1 MGKFTGLSPKVS
13 HIRRALSAIVVS
25 SWLIAAGCGGSSP
38 SDRSLTT
45 QIQSKL
51 YSDAATKGSNV
62 GVAVKDGVVT
72 LSGNVADSGVA
83 LEAMKIANG
92 TTGVKSVQDNLTVNG
107 TPAANQTESAS
118 TGSVAKPEPEQPA
131 PQPAELTVPAGQ
143 RIEVRTIDTIDSSQA
158 EAGQTFR
165 ASLGAPLVADG
176 RVVARTGSNA
186 TLTLV
191 SAKQSGRIKGH
202 SILELRLTRVQC
214 NGKWYPV
221 DSSFYEA
228 KSKSRGKQTAIRT
241 GIGAAAGAA
250 IGAIA
255 GGGKGAAI
263 GSAIGGGGGLG
274 LQLFTHGTKVKI
286 PSETVLTFRL
296 EKPLTVAE

>member
-1 MGKFTGLSPKVS
+1 MVIF
-13 HIRRALSAIVVS
+13 
-25 SWLIAAGCGGSSP
+25 SWVIAAGCGGSP
-38 SDRSLTT
+38 SDQSLTS

-72 LSGNVADSGVA
+72 LSGDVTDSNVA

-92 TTGVKSVQDNLTVNG
+92 TSGVKSVQDNLTVNG
-107 TPAANQTESAS
+107 TPAANESANAS
-118 TGSVAKPEPEQPA
+118 PASERRHTRGEGARAERSPAQPTPADAKPA
-131 PQPAELTVPAGQ
+131 PQPVEFTVPAGQ
-143 RIEVRTIDTIDSSQA
+143 RIEVRTIDSIDSSQA

-165 ASLGAPLVADG
+165 ASLSAPLVAGD
-176 RVVARTGSNA
+176 RVVAPAGSSA
-186 TLTLV
+186 TLELA
-191 SAKQSGRIKGH
+191 SAKRSGRIKGH
-202 SILELRLTRVQC
+202 SILELRLSRVQC
-214 NGKWYPV
+214 NGRWYPV
-221 DSSFYEA
+221 DTSFYEA

-286 PSETVLTFRL
+286 PSETELSFRL
-296 EKPLTVAE
+296 EQPLTVTE